1 MADENR
7 RSRRSS
13 QAQQTPDRV
22 SRMAENMGASSG
34 PMRGYVPQPMQRSMP
49 QDAAYG
55 QPQDYPPQGIP
66 YAQQQG
72 MPQQPPINQPISQ
85 PVAMGAAGQ
94 RGFRMPVSQPVK
106 PEKKKNSG
114 LKAFLAVFLV
124 LLIAGGAVFGVRSY
138 LKTKEINEKI
148 RPYDDLYCPGV
159 YVDGIDLGGM
169 TPEQALNSVQSQIQQ
184 RHDAWSVELTYN
196 GETVAVINADM
207 LEMKVDDVYAILNE
221 AWKQG
226 HEGTP
231 EERYEAMVRMESE
244 PYKAYTAKSSGNT
257 AVIDTTLATVKEQI
271 DRPVKNASLLT
282 YDPESSEPF
291 QFENEEYG
299 LVLDTEPI
307 KTDLYEMASSM
318 KSGKV
323 ELVPERIQPQ
333 VTRADL
339 VKNYTLRSSVYTPID
354 KHSPEERNNNIRRAF
369 ELINGT
375 VLDPGETF
383 SFNKVVG
390 ERTLDNGFYTAIE
403 YAYGEHVEGVGG
415 GVCQASTTL
424 YQAAVCAGLQII
436 KREPHS
442 DSVSYTDYG
451 KDATVFWLGKRKI
464 DFSFRNNT
472 DGPIYIMA
480 SVQEDP
486 SNKKRLIARVS
497 IYGLDLGEV
506 RYELVSEEIE
516 EIPAPTE
523 PKYVKDTAGEY
534 VTYKDQQKSV
544 TKAKPGHVV
553 KSYRLEYTGTVLTD
567 KTLLYTDRYEPIPER
582 IYVGVKNR
590 D

>member
-13 QAQQTPDRV
+13 RAQQTPDRV

-55 QPQDYPPQGIP
+55 QPQGYPPQGIP

-72 MPQQPPINQPISQ
+72 MPQQPPMNQPISQ
-85 PVAMGAAGQ
+85 PVSMGAAGQ
-94 RGFRMPVSQPVK
+94 RGFRAPVSQPVK
-106 PEKKKNSG
+106 PKKKQNSG

-124 LLIAGGAVFGVRSY
+124 LLIAGGAVFGVKSY
-138 LKTKEINEKI
+138 LRTKEINDKI
-148 RPYDDLYCPGV
+148 RPYDNLYCPGV

-299 LVLDTEPI
+299 LVLDTEPV

-354 KHSPEERNNNIRRAF
+354 KHSTEERNNNIRRAF

>member
-1 MADENR
+1 M
-7 RSRRSS
+7 
-13 QAQQTPDRV
+13 
-22 SRMAENMGASSG
+22 
-34 PMRGYVPQPMQRSMP
+34 
-49 QDAAYG
+49 
-55 QPQDYPPQGIP
+55 
-66 YAQQQG
+66 
-72 MPQQPPINQPISQ
+72 
-85 PVAMGAAGQ
+85 
-94 RGFRMPVSQPVK
+94 
-106 PEKKKNSG
+106 
-114 LKAFLAVFLV
+114 
-124 LLIAGGAVFGVRSY
+124 
-138 LKTKEINEKI
+138 
-148 RPYDDLYCPGV
+148 
-159 YVDGIDLGGM
+159 
-169 TPEQALNSVQSQIQQ
+169 
-184 RHDAWSVELTYN
+184 
-196 GETVAVINADM
+196 
-207 LEMKVDDVYAILNE
+207 
-221 AWKQG
+221 
-226 HEGTP
+226 
-231 EERYEAMVRMESE
+231 
-244 PYKAYTAKSSGNT
+244 
-257 AVIDTTLATVKEQI
+257 
-271 DRPVKNASLLT
+271 
-282 YDPESSEPF
+282 
-291 QFENEEYG
+291 
-299 LVLDTEPI
+299 LDTEPV

-354 KHSPEERNNNIRRAF
+354 KHSTEERNNNIRRAF

-544 TKAKPGHVV
+544 TKARPGHVV